1 MGAKYIMTDKT
12 ELFHTTNIKVATA
25 LLTLGFEKI
34 TISSLTR
41 SDGQTSIVFWFAG
54 TNAEGLKAATVHHGM
69 TKGGEALARKEPEN
83 IVNYLRCYAG
93 NRDELIADVKHT
105 PKMVVIEKDG
115 QKIAVSATASEEMKR
130 QIAEMI

>member
-1 MGAKYIMTDKT
+1 MTDKL

-34 TISSLTR
+34 TISSMTR
-41 SDGQTSIVFWFAG
+41 TDGQTSIVFWFAG
-54 TNAEGLKAATVHHGM
+54 TNAEGMKAATVYHGM

-115 QKIAVSATASEEMKR
+115 QKIAVSATASDEMKR

>member
-1 MGAKYIMTDKT
+1 
-12 ELFHTTNIKVATA
+12 
-25 LLTLGFEKI
+25 
-34 TISSLTR
+34 
-41 SDGQTSIVFWFAG
+41 
-54 TNAEGLKAATVHHGM
+54 M

-105 PKMVVIEKDG
+105 PKMVVIKKDG
-115 QKIAVSATASEEMKR
+115 QKIAISENASEEIKR

>member
-1 MGAKYIMTDKT
+1 MGAKYIMTDKI

-34 TISSLTR
+34 TISSMTR
-41 SDGQTSIVFWFAG
+41 TDGQTSIVFWFAG

-83 IVNYLRCYAG
+83 ILNYLRCYAN

-115 QKIAVSATASEEMKR
+115 QKIAISANASEETKR

>member
-1 MGAKYIMTDKT
+1 MTDKL

-34 TISSLTR
+34 TISSMTR
-41 SDGQTSIVFWFAG
+41 TDGQTSIVFWFAG
-54 TNAEGLKAATVHHGM
+54 TNAEGMKAATVHHGM

-115 QKIAVSATASEEMKR
+115 QKIAVSATASDEMKR